1 MNYNKIISANN
12 NDNYSSILKKIM
24 LQDKIV
30 DKIAVYHLFEYTK
43 PHIVH
48 SKLFLE
54 YLRIWDEEFYDFLIK
69 THPTIKKRY
78 SNNILYLIRR
88 LCTPIKS
95 LITKILYITASIAI
109 TIILT
114 VFSLIVMFKLL
125 EFITK
130 LLNGNLDNFYIFE
143 SPI

>member
-1 MNYNKIISANN
+1 MNKHIIGASK
-12 NDNYSSILKKIM
+12 NDNYSSILKKI
-24 LQDKIV
+24 LSQKTLEDKLGV
-30 DKIAVYHLFEYTK
+30 FHMFEYTK
-43 PHIVH
+43 PFIVH
-48 SKLFLE
+48 SELFLE
-54 YLRIWDEEFYDFLIK
+54 YLRIHDKEFYDFLIK
-69 THPTIKKRY
+69 SHPTIKKRY
-78 SNNILYLIRR
+78 SNNILYVIRR
-88 LCTPIKS
+88 LYNPIKTS
-95 LITKILYITASIAI
+95 ITKILYIAASIAI

>member
-1 MNYNKIISANN
+1 MKNQIITST
-12 NDNYSSILKKIM
+12 NDDSYSSILKKI
-24 LQDKIV
+24 LSQNTLEDKLGV
-30 DKIAVYHLFEYTK
+30 FHMFEYTK

-69 THPTIKKRY
+69 SHPTIKKRY
-78 SNNILYLIRR
+78 SNNILYVIRR
-88 LCTPIKS
+88 FYRPIKS
-95 LITKILYITASIAI
+95 LITKILYIAASIAI
-109 TIILT
+109 TVVLI

>member
-1 MNYNKIISANN
+1 
-12 NDNYSSILKKIM
+12 M

-30 DKIAVYHLFEYTK
+30 DKIVVYHLFEYTK

-69 THPTIKKRY
+69 SHPTIKKRY
-78 SNNILYLIRR
+78 SNNILYVIRR

>member
-1 MNYNKIISANN
+1 MKNPIVTSKGDDS
-12 NDNYSSILKKIM
+12 YSSILKKI
-24 LQDKIV
+24 LSQNTLEDKLGV
-30 DKIAVYHLFEYTK
+30 FHMFEYTK
-43 PHIVH
+43 PFIVH
-48 SKLFLE
+48 SELFVE
-54 YLRIWDEEFYDFLIK
+54 YLRIHDKEFYDFLIK
-69 THPTIKKRY
+69 SHPTIKKRY
-78 SNNILYLIRR
+78 SNNILYVIRR
-88 LCTPIKS
+88 LYNPIKTS
-95 LITKILYITASIAI
+95 ITKILYIAASIAI

>member
-1 MNYNKIISANN
+1 MNN
-12 NDNYSSILKKIM
+12 NIIEANAEDSYSSILKKI
-24 LQDKIV
+24 LSQNTLEDKLGV
-30 DKIAVYHLFEYTK
+30 FHMFEYTK
-43 PHIVH
+43 PFIVH
-48 SKLFLE
+48 SELFLE
-54 YLRIWDEEFYDFLIK
+54 YLRIHDKEFYDFLIK
-69 THPTIKKRY
+69 SHPTIKKRY
-78 SNNILYLIRR
+78 SKNILFVIRR
-88 LCTPIKS
+88 LYSPIKS
-95 LITKILYITASIAI
+95 LITKILYIAASIAI

>member
-1 MNYNKIISANN
+1 MKNQIITSTN
-12 NDNYSSILKKIM
+12 NDSYSTILKKI
-24 LQDKIV
+24 LSQNTLEDKLGV
-30 DKIAVYHLFEYTK
+30 FHMFEYTK
-43 PHIVH
+43 PFIVH
-48 SKLFLE
+48 SELFLE
-54 YLRIWDEEFYDFLIK
+54 YLRIHDKEFYDFLIK
-69 THPTIKKRY
+69 SHPTIKKRY
-78 SNNILYLIRR
+78 SNNILYVITR
-88 LCTPIKS
+88 LYNPIKTS
-95 LITKILYITASIAI
+95 ITKILYIAASIAI

>member
-1 MNYNKIISANN
+1 MNNYIIEANSE
-12 NDNYSSILKKIM
+12 DSYSSILKKI
-24 LQDKIV
+24 LSQNTLEDKLGIF
-30 DKIAVYHLFEYTK
+30 HLFEYTK

-54 YLRIWDEEFYDFLIK
+54 YLRIWDKDFYDFLV
-69 THPTIKKRY
+69 TSHPTIKKRY
-78 SNNILYLIRR
+78 SNNILYVIRR
-88 LCTPIKS
+88 LYNPIKS
-95 LITKILYITASIAI
+95 LITKILFIATSIAI
-109 TIILT
+109 SIILT

-130 LLNGNLDNFYIFE
+130 LLNSNLDNFYIFE

>member
-1 MNYNKIISANN
+1 
-12 NDNYSSILKKIM
+12 M

-54 YLRIWDEEFYDFLIK
+54 YLRIWDKDFYDFLV
-69 THPTIKKRY
+69 TSHPTIKKRY
-78 SNNILYLIRR
+78 SNNILYIIRR
-88 LCTPIKS
+88 LYTPIKS
-95 LITKILYITASIAI
+95 LITKTLYISASIAI
-109 TIILT
+109 TIVLT

>member
-1 MNYNKIISANN
+1 MKNQIITST
-12 NDNYSSILKKIM
+12 NDDSYSSILKKI
-24 LQDKIV
+24 LSQNTLEDKLGV
-30 DKIAVYHLFEYTK
+30 FHMFEYTK
-43 PHIVH
+43 PFIVH
-48 SKLFLE
+48 SELFLE
-54 YLRIWDEEFYDFLIK
+54 YLRIHDKEFYDFLIK
-69 THPTIKKRY
+69 SHPTIKKRY
-78 SNNILYLIRR
+78 SKNILFVIRR
-88 LCTPIKS
+88 LYTPIKN
-95 LITKILYITASIAI
+95 LITKTLYIAASIAI

>member
-1 MNYNKIISANN
+1 MAKHSVVASEK
-12 NDNYSSILKKIM
+12 DSSSSILKKILSQNTLENKLGVFNM
-24 LQDKIV
+24 
-30 DKIAVYHLFEYTK
+30 FEYTK
-43 PHIVH
+43 PFIVH
-48 SKLFLE
+48 SELFLE

-69 THPTIKKRY
+69 SHPTIKKRY

-95 LITKILYITASIAI
+95 LITKILYISASIAI

>member
-1 MNYNKIISANN
+1 MDNHIVSALG
-12 NDNYSSILKKIM
+12 NDSYSSILKKIISQNT
-24 LQDKIV
+24 LEDKLGV
-30 DKIAVYHLFEYTK
+30 FHMFEYTK
-43 PHIVH
+43 PFIVH
-48 SKLFLE
+48 SELFLE
-54 YLRIWDEEFYDFLIK
+54 FLRIHDKEFYDFLVT

-78 SNNILYLIRR
+78 SNNIFYVIRR
-88 LCTPIKS
+88 LYTPIKS
-95 LITKILYITASIAI
+95 LITKTLYIAASIAVTVI
-109 TIILT
+109 HI

>member
-1 MNYNKIISANN
+1 MKNPIVTSKGDDS
-12 NDNYSSILKKIM
+12 YSSILKKI
-24 LQDKIV
+24 LSQNTLEDKLGV
-30 DKIAVYHLFEYTK
+30 FHMFEYTK
-43 PHIVH
+43 PFIVH
-48 SKLFLE
+48 SELFLE
-54 YLRIWDEEFYDFLIK
+54 YLRIHDKEFYDFLIK
-69 THPTIKKRY
+69 SHPTIKKRY
-78 SNNILYLIRR
+78 SNNILYVIRR
-88 LCTPIKS
+88 LYNPIKTS
-95 LITKILYITASIAI
+95 ITKILYIAASIAI

>member
-1 MNYNKIISANN
+1 MNNHIIESNAE
-12 NDNYSSILKKIM
+12 DSYSSALKKI
-24 LQDKIV
+24 LSQNTLEDKLGV
-30 DKIAVYHLFEYTK
+30 FHMFEYTK
-43 PHIVH
+43 PFIVH
-48 SKLFLE
+48 SELFLE
-54 YLRIWDEEFYDFLIK
+54 YLRIWDKEFYDFLVK
-69 THPTIKKRY
+69 SHPIVKKRY
-78 SNNILYLIRR
+78 SNNILYVIRR

-114 VFSLIVMFKLL
+114 VFSLIVFFNLL

-130 LLNGNLDNFYIFE
+130 LLNCNLDNFYIFE